1 MKSPVHNILVV
12 DDDKHIRQLFLKI
25 IAMCLPDTRV
35 DAASNGKEAVTMF
48 RDLNYQI
55 IVMDVVMPVMDGEQ
69 AFREIQKFCTEHKK
83 NMPSVIFCTGYEM
96 PDNIT
101 RLAKTDKKHC
111 IVNKPVINDS
121 FVDIIKQKLA
131 AE

>member
-69 AFREIQKFCTEHKK
+69 AFQEIQKYCTEHKK
-83 NMPSVIFCTGYEM
+83 KMPNIIFCTGHEP
-96 PDNIT
+96 PDNI
-101 RLAKTDKKHC
+101 LALVGSDKRHC
-111 IVNKPVINDS
+111 IINKPVINDS
-121 FVDIIKQKLA
+121 FVATIKERLTS
-131 AE
+131 E